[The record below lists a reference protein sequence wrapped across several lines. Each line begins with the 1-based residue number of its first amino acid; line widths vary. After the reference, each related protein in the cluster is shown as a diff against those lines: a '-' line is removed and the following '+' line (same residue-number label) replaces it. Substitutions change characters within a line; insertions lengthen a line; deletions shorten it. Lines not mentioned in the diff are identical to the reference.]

1 MNRPLLN
8 AHDGSSASTE
18 TREHGKEDEFQSLLE
33 KVRTGD
39 TLAIE
44 ALVDRYQRAILR
56 VVRARLGKPM
66 RTLLDSMDI
75 VQSVHRSLLVGMRQ
89 DKYSFQSPDQLI
101 ALAALMVQRK
111 VARHW
116 TRLKRGIAQTQSTAG
131 NSESIGQSIEQVPAA
146 SDSPSLVLAGQ
157 ELLGVCLSK
166 LDEFDQQLVHLK
178 LAGQNNTETAQQL
191 GRDPAFIRMRWSRLR
206 RTLRES
212 GCLNR
217 D

>member
-1 MNRPLLN
+1 MERN
-8 AHDGSSASTE
+8 
-18 TREHGKEDEFQSLLE
+18 
-33 KVRTGD
+33 
-39 TLAIE
+39 
-44 ALVDRYQRAILR
+44 QRAILR

-75 VQSVHRSLLVGMRQ
+75 VQSVHRSLLIGLRQ
-89 DKYSFQSPDQLI
+89 DKYQFQSPHQLI

-116 TRLKRGIAQTQSTAG
+116 TRLKRGPAQAQTTPGNNEST
-131 NSESIGQSIEQVPAA
+131 GQAIEQVPAI

-157 ELLGVCLSK
+157 ELLGACLSK
-166 LDEFDQQLVHLK
+166 LDAFDQQLVHLK
-178 LAGQNNTETAQQL
+178 LAGHKQHR
-191 GRDPAFIRMRWSRLR
+191 GRLNSLAATLHSSACVGRVLR

-212 GCLNR
+212 GCLNG